1 MKGNRNIIIAKI
13 DFTANDV
20 DLVGAT
26 ITGFPTVLL
35 YKQGAKQA
43 PVVYTG
49 KRDLAS
55 LVAFVE
61 MHQEQRSGQLFS
73 EIHNGAREFRE
84 HSEL

>member
-1 MKGNRNIIIAKI
+1 MKPNRNIIIAKI

-35 YKQGAKQA
+35 FPRGNKAS

-55 LVAFVE
+55 FVAFIE
-61 MHQEQRSGQLFS
+61 AHQVDTQGGGRVVSDSRHTDL
-73 EIHNGAREFRE
+73 
-84 HSEL
+84 

>member
-1 MKGNRNIIIAKI
+1 MKRNPNIIIAKI

-35 YKQGAKQA
+35 FKSGAKNA
-43 PVVYTG
+43 PIVYTG

-55 LVAFVE
+55 FVAFVE
-61 MHQEQRSGQLFS
+61 SHQQMQHATVSAPQEMDLGSVR
-73 EIHNGAREFRE
+73 